1 MVDGE
6 VPIII
11 RAMEQEVAAVDAG
24 QIITRVVV
32 AATRQVVVAVEDRI
46 IRVVLAAE
54 LLVEVGIPGEAT
66 TVAEEEEPAKVSNA
80 SNVAVHITLTSAPL
94 TTDEDQQYFI
104 DTLHNLSNTIA

>member
-24 QIITRVVV
+24 QIIIRVV

-66 TVAEEEEPAKVSNA
+66 VAEEEEPAEEA
-80 SNVAVHITLTSAPL
+80 EAA
-94 TTDEDQQYFI
+94 EE
-104 DTLHNLSNTIA
+104 A

>member
-24 QIITRVVV
+24 QIIIRVV

-66 TVAEEEEPAKVSNA
+66 TVAEEEEQAKASNA
-80 SNVAVHITLTSAPL
+80 SNVAVHITPMSAP
-94 TTDEDQQYFI
+94 EEVI
-104 DTLHNLSNTIA
+104 IVINSTLSIHYIT

>member
-1 MVDGE
+1 
-6 VPIII
+6 
-11 RAMEQEVAAVDAG
+11 MEQEVAAVDAG
-24 QIITRVVV
+24 QIIIRVV

-46 IRVVLAAE
+46 IMVVLAAE

-80 SNVAVHITLTSAPL
+80 SNVAVHIMLTSAPP
-94 TTDEDQQYFI
+94 TDEDQQYFI